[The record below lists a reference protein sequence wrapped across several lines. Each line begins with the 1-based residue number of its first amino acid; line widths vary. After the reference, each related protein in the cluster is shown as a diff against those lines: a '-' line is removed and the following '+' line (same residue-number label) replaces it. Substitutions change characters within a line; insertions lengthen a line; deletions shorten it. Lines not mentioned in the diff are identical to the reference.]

1 MCGIA
6 GIIGNK
12 EPNKDTLNKL
22 LISISHRGPDHRGFF
37 YDNKMIFGMNRLSI
51 IDLESGDQPIQTEDG
66 KHVII
71 FNGEIYNYKELKKN
85 IESRYFF
92 KTHSDTEVILAGYS
106 LFGIDFFNKLNGIYA
121 LAIWDKVKKKL
132 VLSRDVRG
140 VKPLYYGKK
149 ENFIYFSSEIKS
161 FINSGVFKEIDN
173 YSLQQFLSAGY
184 VFNNSSSLKDV
195 SQLHPGE
202 TIEIIE
208 NKIVNRFQRN
218 QKVFDDNNKHEIK
231 DIPKF
236 VRNKIVEAVERQL
249 VSDVPVGLLL
259 SSGIDSMSILAS
271 IKLLNKL
278 DQTNTYTAYYP
289 SKEFSENTLV
299 EKLAKKWNFKNY
311 SVKILPEDVY
321 NNLNG
326 IFKTF
331 DNLDFIPVSA
341 IKYILSNFSDKKN
354 KVLLSGAGGDEIFC
368 SYATHL
374 ASSYRQKININNLSF
389 LKNFAYFFER
399 KKFDGSHLNFSEKIL
414 RFITGSSAHKKYYHL
429 AWRYIFSI
437 HEMKEFSFI
446 KNLNFENIYRNQI
459 LYHDLFENKNNF
471 NFYSNLD
478 MNTWLI
484 DHALKL
490 WDKAGMY
497 HSIEIRVPFLDLKL
511 LEELNQISSKDR
523 VRKIGSKQLLRD
535 SFKDLLPSE
544 IYTMQKKDLQ
554 FL

>member
-1 MCGIA
+1 M
-6 GIIGNK
+6 
-12 EPNKDTLNKL
+12 
-22 LISISHRGPDHRGFF
+22 
-37 YDNKMIFGMNRLSI
+37 
-51 IDLESGDQPIQTEDG
+51 
-66 KHVII
+66 
-71 FNGEIYNYKELKKN
+71 
-85 IESRYFF
+85 
-92 KTHSDTEVILAGYS
+92 
-106 LFGIDFFNKLNGIYA
+106 
-121 LAIWDKVKKKL
+121 

-399 KKFDGSHLNFSEKIL
+399 KKFDGSHLNFQ
-414 RFITGSSAHKKYYHL
+414 RKY
-429 AWRYIFSI
+429 
-437 HEMKEFSFI
+437 
-446 KNLNFENIYRNQI
+446 
-459 LYHDLFENKNNF
+459 
-471 NFYSNLD
+471 
-478 MNTWLI
+478 
-484 DHALKL
+484 
-490 WDKAGMY
+490 
-497 HSIEIRVPFLDLKL
+497 
-511 LEELNQISSKDR
+511 
-523 VRKIGSKQLLRD
+523 
-535 SFKDLLPSE
+535 
-544 IYTMQKKDLQ
+544 
-554 FL
+554 